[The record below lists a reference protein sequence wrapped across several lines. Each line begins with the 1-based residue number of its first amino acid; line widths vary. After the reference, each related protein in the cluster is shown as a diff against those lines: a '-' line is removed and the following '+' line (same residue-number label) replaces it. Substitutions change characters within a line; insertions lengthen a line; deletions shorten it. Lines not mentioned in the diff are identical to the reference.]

1 MYCGECGAKNKKG
14 ARFCEECGK
23 PLEAVDE
30 KVSKAETSNSKGRR
44 PRPVKKAP
52 VEKKPMSKKAKVGI
66 IIGVIV
72 AVIVVAFIVIGNML
86 TDPKKIATEYFEAI
100 TSYDADKMYAYL
112 DVKESD
118 FANKKIFK
126 KIVDRQLKE
135 TKNVPKVTNYK
146 VTSTEKSSSGLVMY
160 VKINYTMEGS
170 TEDKTQTIELTKDK
184 NKKFLFFDNWKIAM
198 TDVETVEDF
207 ELSVM
212 KDSTVTL
219 EGVKVD
225 KKYIDKEESD
235 DSIDVYKLPSLFPLE
250 YEMQVALPL
259 GFTLEDEL
267 DAGRYSKSQTV
278 NLDEENIPEA
288 EQKKIADKAKQ
299 DLLTLYNSAITNKSW
314 DEIKSGFEYKDA
326 DLDDLKEA
334 YEDLK
339 EDLNSSSS
347 TKLTQI
353 EYKDLE
359 LRSVDIND
367 DGFLSMYVYAKY
379 NYTVSYEED
388 GQTKTKSK
396 STTDGMYLTYDY
408 KENAYRLVDASSL
421 QTYFSRYF

>member
-66 IIGVIV
+66 IVGVIV

-170 TEDKTQTIELTKDK
+170 TEGIWGQ
-184 NKKFLFFDNWKIAM
+184 
-198 TDVETVEDF
+198 
-207 ELSVM
+207 
-212 KDSTVTL
+212 
-219 EGVKVD
+219 
-225 KKYIDKEESD
+225 
-235 DSIDVYKLPSLFPLE
+235 
-250 YEMQVALPL
+250 
-259 GFTLEDEL
+259 
-267 DAGRYSKSQTV
+267 YSFQRT
-278 NLDEENIPEA
+278 
-288 EQKKIADKAKQ
+288 
-299 DLLTLYNSAITNKSW
+299 SA
-314 DEIKSGFEYKDA
+314 
-326 DLDDLKEA
+326 
-334 YEDLK
+334 
-339 EDLNSSSS
+339 
-347 TKLTQI
+347 
-353 EYKDLE
+353 
-359 LRSVDIND
+359 
-367 DGFLSMYVYAKY
+367 
-379 NYTVSYEED
+379 
-388 GQTKTKSK
+388 
-396 STTDGMYLTYDY
+396 
-408 KENAYRLVDASSL
+408 
-421 QTYFSRYF
+421 